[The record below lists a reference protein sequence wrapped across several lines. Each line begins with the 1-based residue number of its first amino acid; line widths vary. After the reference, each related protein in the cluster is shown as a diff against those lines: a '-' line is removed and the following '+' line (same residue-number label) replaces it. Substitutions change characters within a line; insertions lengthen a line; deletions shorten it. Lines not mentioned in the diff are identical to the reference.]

1 MNIELQAWS
10 RKTATLPAETAAA
23 LKRSGLVDVRL
34 GAAPGEWELVSDSKV
49 GVAVAEGWE
58 LRVHPKLEIPKLLFL
73 LAYARSPDG
82 WRGLA
87 GFGEERQL
95 LDAVANGFA
104 AQCQKAFER
113 GLLRGYTP
121 IEEARTDLRGRV
133 RFGDQIARAAG
144 LPLPIEVSYDN
155 YTEDIPENR
164 LLLTATELLLRL
176 PRIGDR
182 ARPQLLAA
190 RAQLE
195 AVSVL
200 RDRSEFKAPPVTRL
214 NKRYEAVMTLAELI
228 LHHAS
233 VTARQ
238 GQVAS
243 ASFVFDLDKVF
254 EDFVS
259 TALKEALQPYGGEVR
274 FQHPTGSTPTT
285 PPLCGSNPTSPG
297 GQPVPPPRPCRQ
309 GSRALASR
317 VRRPQLLG
325 QRSPHR
331 RSHAVPR
338 LRRAPAVAPG
348 QRGLRRSLCTAR
360 AEPAEHRRSGQCA
373 DEGTGSLDPAKAVV
387 LAGSKDAYPAA
398 SPLECGTPEGTH
410 QETIHQTLVFTA
422 VFFFSGADHASAMT
436 AGTAKG
442 YGRSCRPRTTAAA
455 AGSEGD
461 ADAAAVQAP

>member
-1 MNIELQAWS
+1 MNIELHAWS
-10 RKTATLPAETAAA
+10 RKTVTLPAETATA

-87 GFGEERQL
+87 GFGKERRL

-104 AQCQKAFER
+104 AQCAKAFER

-200 RDRSEFKAPPVTRL
+200 RDRNEFQAPPVTRL
-214 NKRYEAVMTLAELI
+214 NKRYEAAMTLAELI

-233 VTARQ
+233 VTATQ

-243 ASFVFDLDKVF
+243 AAFVFDLDKVF

-259 TALKEALQPYGGEVR
+259 TALKEALRPYGGEVR
-274 FQHPTGSTPTT
+274 FQHPDRLDDHDPAALRLKHDITWWSAGRCLAVIDAKHKSIAHRTMPNADAYQMLAYCTA
-285 PPLCGSNPTSPG
+285 LK
-297 GQPVPPPRPCRQ
+297 QRQ
-309 GSRALASR
+309 GFLVYAKD
-317 VRRPQLLG
+317 
-325 QRSPHR
+325 
-331 RSHAVPR
+331 
-338 LRRAPAVAPG
+338 
-348 QRGLRRSLCTAR
+348 
-360 AEPAEHRRSGQCA
+360 SGQQ
-373 DEGTGSLDPAKAVV
+373 ERRHVIRNSPYTINVRTLDIENEPEAL
-387 LAGSKDAYPAA
+387 LAQVDQLANELAA
-398 SPLECGTPEGTH
+398 SARLAPNTH
-410 QETIHQTLVFTA
+410 
-422 VFFFSGADHASAMT
+422 
-436 AGTAKG
+436 
-442 YGRSCRPRTTAAA
+442 AA
-455 AGSEGD
+455 
-461 ADAAAVQAP
+461 